1 MSGGKYSVGRA
12 GRRGSAA
19 RRRPGEDRLVAAF
32 AKAFASDSKHVLRS
46 IGDDA
51 AVLSVPSP
59 LVWTVDD
66 SVEDV
71 HFRRDWMDLGAAAAR
86 AFEAALSD
94 IAAMGARPLAALCS
108 WQVAFDATTA
118 DLSRVRRALVRSAKR
133 ATCPIVGGNVT
144 RAAVWRFTTTL
155 LGHVRVP
162 VLRSSARP
170 GHRLWLSGDLGLA
183 ACGRAWLAQGS
194 RLPARRALR
203 DAVRVCVTAFR
214 APEAR
219 ISEGCALDGRCQA
232 AIDVS
237 DGLAAECRR
246 LADASGVRVVIDESR
261 LRAVL
266 RPELTLAAAALGL
279 DPLALALYGGEDY
292 ALLISGP
299 SRRRPLGACPIGEV
313 VEGKEARLRRGAR
326 LLRISSGYD
335 HLA

>member
-1 MSGGKYSVGRA
+1 
-12 GRRGSAA
+12 
-19 RRRPGEDRLVAAF
+19 
-32 AKAFASDSKHVLRS
+32 
-46 IGDDA
+46 
-51 AVLSVPSP
+51 
-59 LVWTVDD
+59 
-66 SVEDV
+66 
-71 HFRRDWMDLGAAAAR
+71 MDLGLAAAR

-108 WQVAFDATTA
+108 WQVASDATTA
-118 DLSRVRRALVRSAKR
+118 ELARVRRALARSAER
-133 ATCPIVGGNVT
+133 SACPIVGGNVT

-162 VLRSSARP
+162 VLRSTARP

-183 ACGRAWLAQGS
+183 ACGRAWLAEGAP
-194 RLPARRALR
+194 RWPARGALR

-214 APEAR
+214 APHAR
-219 ISEGCALDGRCQA
+219 VSEGRALDGRCQA

-266 RPELTLAAAALGL
+266 RPELTVAADALGL

-292 ALLISGP
+292 ALLVSGP
-299 SRRRPLGACPIGEV
+299 SRRRPLGACAIGEV

-326 LLRISSGYD
+326 LLRLSSGYD